1 MIYCIKDGQTIT
13 GDYYNKLLPILGG
26 IIKERRRGM
35 LGNMLGDLVFVLLSV
50 GHQFLCKKI
59 CEILYFVSMNFLW
72 YSV

>member
-50 GHQFLCKKI
+50 GHQFLCKKNLRNF
-59 CEILYFVSMNFLW
+59 ILCMNFLW